1 MLVNLFNT
9 VKSYGV
15 PVTLR
20 EFLDLLNGLDQKLV
34 FADWNNFYFLAR
46 TLLVKDEKYFDKFDR
61 AFDIYFRGIK
71 SMDDI
76 LKMLIPDDWV
86 RQKFEKELSKEDLE
100 KINSLGGLD
109 KLLEEFKKRLEEQEK
124 AHHGGNKW
132 IGTAGTSPFGNAGQH
147 PNGMRVGG
155 KSNKGMAA
163 KVWEER
169 QFQNLDDSLQLGT
182 RNIKIAL
189 RKLRKMTRTSDRW
202 EFNLDGTIKS
212 TAKNA
217 GYLELEYVREKL
229 NDINLIVFFDVG
241 GSMDPFVKMCE
252 ELFSAA
258 KSEFKN
264 LEYYYFH
271 NCIYESVWKDNF
283 RRNENR
289 ILTQS
294 ILNKFSPN
302 HKILII
308 GDASMAPYELTNA
321 GGSIEHWNKES
332 GEHWLKKIH
341 SYFHKTVWLNPVHED
356 HWDYTS
362 TIRMISGLMD
372 QKMFPLTIGGISDA
386 VGFLSK
392 RN

>member
-1 MLVNLFNT
+1 M
-9 VKSYGV
+9 
-15 PVTLR
+15 
-20 EFLDLLNGLDQKLV
+20 
-34 FADWNNFYFLAR
+34 
-46 TLLVKDEKYFDKFDR
+46 
-61 AFDIYFRGIK
+61 
-71 SMDDI
+71 
-76 LKMLIPDDWV
+76 
-86 RQKFEKELSKEDLE
+86 
-100 KINSLGGLD
+100 
-109 KLLEEFKKRLEEQEK
+109 
-124 AHHGGNKW
+124 
-132 IGTAGTSPFGNAGQH
+132 
-147 PNGMRVGG
+147 
-155 KSNKGMAA
+155 
-163 KVWEER
+163 
-169 QFQNLDDSLQLGT
+169 
-182 RNIKIAL
+182 
-189 RKLRKMTRTSDRW
+189 
-202 EFNLDGTIKS
+202 
-212 TAKNA
+212 
-217 GYLELEYVREKL
+217 EYVREKL

-289 ILTQS
+289 VLTQS

-362 TIRMISGLMD
+362 TIKMINALMD
-372 QKMFPLTIGGISDA
+372 EKMYPLTISGISGA
-386 VGFLSK
+386 VNHLSK
-392 RN
+392 RH

>member
-1 MLVNLFNT
+1 
-9 VKSYGV
+9 
-15 PVTLR
+15 
-20 EFLDLLNGLDQKLV
+20 
-34 FADWNNFYFLAR
+34 
-46 TLLVKDEKYFDKFDR
+46 
-61 AFDIYFRGIK
+61 
-71 SMDDI
+71 
-76 LKMLIPDDWV
+76 
-86 RQKFEKELSKEDLE
+86 
-100 KINSLGGLD
+100 
-109 KLLEEFKKRLEEQEK
+109 
-124 AHHGGNKW
+124 
-132 IGTAGTSPFGNAGQH
+132 
-147 PNGMRVGG
+147 
-155 KSNKGMAA
+155 MAA

-169 QFQNLDDSLQLGT
+169 NYENLDDSLQLGT

-189 RKLRKMTRTSDRW
+189 RKLRKMARKGENF
-202 EFNLDGTIKS
+202 EFNLDNTIKS

-289 ILTQS
+289 VLTQS

-362 TIRMISGLMD
+362 TIKMINALMD
-372 QKMFPLTIGGISDA
+372 EKMYPLTISGISGA
-386 VGFLSK
+386 VNHLSK
-392 RN
+392 RH

>member
-1 MLVNLFNT
+1 MLINLFNT
-9 VKSYGV
+9 VKSSGV
-15 PVTLR
+15 PCSLR
-20 EFLDLLNGLDQKLV
+20 ELLDLIGALEARIAYSDMND
-34 FADWNNFYFLAR
+34 FYYLSRAI
-46 TLLVKDEKYFDKFDR
+46 LVKDEKHYDKFDR
-61 AFDIYFRGIK
+61 AFEIYFKGMEK
-71 SMDDI
+71 LEDI
-76 LKMLIPDDWV
+76 FAALIPEDWL
-86 RQKFEKELSKEDLE
+86 RKEFEKQLTEEELKEI
-100 KINSLGGLD
+100 KSLGGLE
-109 KLLEEFKKRLEEQEK
+109 KLLEEFKKRLDEQKER
-124 AHHGGNKW
+124 HEGGNKW
-132 IGTAGTSPFGNAGQH
+132 VGTAGTSPFGNSGNH
-147 PNGMRVGG
+147 PNGIRVGG

-169 QFQNLDDSLQLGT
+169 KYENLDDSLQLGT

-189 RKLRKMTRTSDRW
+189 RKLRKMARKGENF
-202 EFNLDGTIKS
+202 EFNLDNTIKS

-271 NCIYESVWKDNF
+271 NCIYESVWTDNF

-294 ILNKFSPN
+294 IINKFSPN
-302 HKILII
+302 HKVLII

-332 GEHWLKKIH
+332 GEYWLQKIQA
-341 SYFHKTVWLNPVHED
+341 YFNKTVWLNPVHED

-362 TIRMISGLMD
+362 TIKMINLLMD
-372 QKMFPLTIGGISDA
+372 EKMYPLTISGISGA
-386 VGFLSK
+386 VNHLSK
-392 RN
+392 RQ